1 MDSKKNRLTRC
12 MRLLAGIMFG
22 AVLCSPSSA
31 HEFWVMPDTFVTPT
45 DVPVNLNLY
54 VGQYF
59 DGELVPLSGQYVAQ
73 FRHFSLQGKEDL
85 QRRVPAVSAG
95 GMPLLLS
102 GAGTHL
108 LAVDTHPNSVKLSAD
123 QFHYYLIDE
132 GLEPILALR
141 KAAGQSAAPSRERYR
156 RHIKTLI
163 SVDGKSDDTAL
174 QRTGQR
180 LELVPTSDP
189 AAGHAGETLNFKLL
203 FDDKPLAGA
212 LVKAWHKKDGQTMLI
227 RVRSDAN
234 GITRVAL
241 PVAGRWMLSVVHM
254 LPVQNDPDYDW
265 ESFWGN
271 LTFQLDIS
279 AEK

>member
-1 MDSKKNRLTRC
+1 
-12 MRLLAGIMFG
+12 MRLFAGVMFSG
-22 AVLCSPSSA
+22 ALCMPASA
-31 HEFWVMPDTFVTPT
+31 HEFWVMPDTFVTSPEA
-45 DVPVNLNLY
+45 PLNLNLN

-59 DGELVPLSGQYVAQ
+59 EGELVPLSKQYVTQ
-73 FRHFSLQGKEDL
+73 FHDFSVKGKVDL
-85 QRRVPAVSAG
+85 MRRVPAVSSG
-95 GMPLLLS
+95 GMPLSLS

-108 LAVDTHPNSVKLSAD
+108 LAIDTHPNSVKLSAD

-141 KAAGQSAAPSRERYR
+141 KASGTSEAPSRERYR

-180 LELVPTSDP
+180 LEIVPASDP
-189 AAGHAGETLNFKLL
+189 AAGHAGQTLNFSLL

-234 GITRVAL
+234 GMTRVAL
-241 PVAGRWMLSVVHM
+241 PVAGTWMLSVVHM
-254 LPVQNDPDYDW
+254 LPVKNDPDYDW

-271 LTFQLDIS
+271 LTFQLDIR

>member
-1 MDSKKNRLTRC
+1 MVSKTDELKRC
-12 MRLLAGIMFG
+12 VRFLASVMLGG
-22 AVLCSPSSA
+22 VLCMPALA
-31 HEFWVMPDTFVTPT
+31 HEFWIMPQTFTTPVDTPLH
-45 DVPVNLNLY
+45 LNLY

-59 DGELVPLSGQYVAQ
+59 EGDLVPLSKAYVTA
-73 FRHFSLQGKEDL
+73 FRRYSLQGKEDL
-85 QRRVPAVSAG
+85 MRRLPVASPGGISLTLPA
-95 GMPLLLS
+95 
-102 GAGTHL
+102 AGTQL
-108 LAVDTHPNSVKLSAD
+108 LAIDTHPNSVKLSAD

-141 KAAGQSAAPSRERYR
+141 EASGKSAAPSRERYR

-163 SVDGKSDDTAL
+163 SVDGKSDGTAL

-180 LELVPTSDP
+180 LEIVPASDP
-189 AAGHAGETLNFKLL
+189 AVGHAGDTLAFRLL

-227 RVRSDAN
+227 RVRADAD
-234 GITRVAL
+234 GVTRVAL
-241 PVAGRWMLSVVHM
+241 PVAGIWMLSVVHM
-254 LPVQNDPDYDW
+254 LPVKNDPAVDW

-271 LTFQLDIS
+271 LTFELDIS